1 MALWRSLSFCLLT
14 LLFSDLENSKRAHS
28 TSQGQL
34 EQVQMS
40 LAVEIKQRH
49 QLEERFRI
57 LAANHEGMI
66 KIKDEYKSEV
76 KRLQD
81 STGSATKMKSELERK
96 WAESDKQWAESLQA
110 QKCREESIEL
120 ELRRIVEERDTVIR
134 GRGELAAVVEKER
147 REVQDWRKKHQ
158 IAQSEITSL
167 KKGEF
172 CSWYVFQKE
181 KLSKTKAKTTNKQ
194 TNKQVLVGEGRGC
207 MEYI

>member
-172 CSWYVFQKE
+172 
-181 KLSKTKAKTTNKQ
+181 
-194 TNKQVLVGEGRGC
+194 
-207 MEYI
+207 